1 MENSMLFFFNFD
13 GSPKLGDYGD
23 DSSFPAGF
31 DCVLTGWGMMGEGES
46 EPGDGFGQPWRMRQ
60 ATLPLV
66 VDAQCQQIYLE
77 GAGFSIQDT
86 MQCAGGD
93 GHTACNGDSGGPL
106 VCRLEDGYWYQMG
119 LVSFGPAPC
128 DASIP
133 GVYTRVA
140 AHVKWI
146 SDTIKANGGF

>member
-1 MENSMLFFFNFD
+1 MSKTYLLRLLIDEML
-13 GSPKLGDYGD
+13 KLEYR
-23 DSSFPAGF
+23 
-31 DCVLTGWGMMGEGES
+31 LQLLL
-46 EPGDGFGQPWRMRQ
+46 QPSLQ
-60 ATLPLV
+60 V
-66 VDAQCQQIYLE
+66 
-77 GAGFSIQDT
+77 IQET

-106 VCRLEDGYWYQMG
+106 VCRLEDGYWYQVG

-140 AHVKWI
+140 GYVKWI